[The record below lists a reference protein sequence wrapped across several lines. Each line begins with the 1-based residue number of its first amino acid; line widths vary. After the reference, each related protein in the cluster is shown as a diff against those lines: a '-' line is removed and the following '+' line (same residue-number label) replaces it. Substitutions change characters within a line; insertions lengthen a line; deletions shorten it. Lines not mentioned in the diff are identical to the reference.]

1 MGKLVLRILVE
12 LERIRD
18 NEAAQETVEYALIV
32 ALMGFAAVAG
42 MQSLASGV
50 TVAFNGVSATL
61 ATSL

>member
-1 MGKLVLRILVE
+1 MGKFVLRILVG

-32 ALMGFAAVAG
+32 ALMAFAAVAG